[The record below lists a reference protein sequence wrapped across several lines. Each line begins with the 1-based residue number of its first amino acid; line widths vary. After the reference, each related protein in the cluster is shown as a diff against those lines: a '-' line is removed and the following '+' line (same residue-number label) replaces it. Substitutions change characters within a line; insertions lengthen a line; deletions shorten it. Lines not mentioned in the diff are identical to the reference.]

1 MSRFTTIECTGGKS
15 GNLVW
20 QKG

>member
-1 MSRFTTIECTGGKS
+1 MSTTECTGVKS

-20 QKG
+20 